1 MPECSKAYV
10 KIYLLSF
17 LVLYINSLLRINITP
32 RSKEEQ
38 MDSPESRIDM
48 HVHYLPRAYREALLM
63 NPGANPDK
71 FPTPDWNPEA
81 HLEFMEAMHI
91 ATSMISVSSPHLSF
105 ADGAS
110 VREIARQ
117 ANEEG
122 ADLAIKYP
130 GRFGLLASL
139 PLPDV
144 TGSITE
150 IEYSLDELHADGFT
164 LPTNARGVYLGDP
177 KLDPV
182 FEILNKRR
190 AVVVIH
196 PTTPGLI
203 PPNVAERAPI
213 PMMEFFFDT
222 TRTLTNLILN
232 RTLKR
237 FPDVR
242 IVVPHA
248 GAFLPLL
255 ADRLFAF
262 TNYMPQDGDV
272 PDVYAEL
279 RSLYYD
285 VAGFCVPRQLSV
297 LLGITGPENLL
308 YGSDYPYTPQFG
320 CEILADLLE
329 KTDLLTDAHRKDIYR
344 GNALRLFPHLA
355 N

>member
-1 MPECSKAYV
+1 M
-10 KIYLLSF
+10 
-17 LVLYINSLLRINITP
+17 NG
-32 RSKEEQ
+32 KEGK
-38 MDSPESRIDM
+38 IDM
-48 HVHYLPRAYREALLM
+48 HVHYLPYAYREALLK
-63 NPGANPDK
+63 NPGANPDR
-71 FPTPDWNPEA
+71 FPTPDWNPEM

-91 ATSMISVSSPHLSF
+91 TTSMISVSSPHLSF
-105 ADGAS
+105 ADGVYAS
-110 VREIARQ
+110 KIARQ
-117 ANEEG
+117 SNEEG
-122 ADLAIKYP
+122 AELAEKYP

-139 PLPDV
+139 PLPDE
-144 TGSITE
+144 TGSIDE
-150 IEYSLDELHADGFT
+150 IEYALDVLHADGFT

-182 FEILNKRR
+182 FEVLNKRR
-190 AVVVIH
+190 AIAVIH

-222 TRTLTNLILN
+222 TRTVTNLILN

-237 FPDVR
+237 FPDIR

-262 TNYMPQDGDV
+262 TNFMPQDGDV

-279 RSLYYD
+279 KNLYYD

-308 YGSDYPYTPQFG
+308 YGSDFPYTPRFG

-329 KTDLLTDAHRKDIYR
+329 KTELLTYTNRQDIYR
-344 GNALRLFPHLA
+344 GNAISLFPRLA